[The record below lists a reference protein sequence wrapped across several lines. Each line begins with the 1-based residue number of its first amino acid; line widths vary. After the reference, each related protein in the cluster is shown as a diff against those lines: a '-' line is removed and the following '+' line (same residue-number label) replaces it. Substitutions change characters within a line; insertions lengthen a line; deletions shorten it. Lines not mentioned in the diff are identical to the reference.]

1 MMQEEKRDKKGR
13 EEEEKGERRGD
24 KEELRVEREERGSEL
39 LSKILSDCTGCLKIS
54 LGMFQKSSSFEFSK
68 SLNFN

>member
-1 MMQEEKRDKKGR
+1 MMQEEIRDREGR
-13 EEEEKGERRGD
+13 EEEEKEERRGD

-54 LGMFQKSSSFEFSK
+54 LGMLQKSSSSEISK
-68 SLNFN
+68 SLLF